1 MLKRLI
7 KGERGIKANP
17 ETKSDGLKSNSRR
30 TSPQLYFFFLPLMN
44 KLVRKLFFFVSGTG
58 ATKLDSFA
66 EESQNFVRPS
76 IHVSMKESQD
86 GRCSLKYVGASIQMI
101 IHCRMG
107 LHARK
112 RTRSSLNESE
122 TMPFWS

>member
-44 KLVRKLFFFVSGTG
+44 KLVRKLFFFCFGDWSNQVGQLRRGKS
-58 ATKLDSFA
+58 KLCTTLNTCLDERKPGRALLF
-66 EESQNFVRPS
+66 QVRGSVYSNDNSLPDG
-76 IHVSMKESQD
+76 IPCKKED
-86 GRCSLKYVGASIQMI
+86 
-101 IHCRMG
+101 
-107 LHARK
+107 
-112 RTRSSLNESE
+112 
-122 TMPFWS
+122 